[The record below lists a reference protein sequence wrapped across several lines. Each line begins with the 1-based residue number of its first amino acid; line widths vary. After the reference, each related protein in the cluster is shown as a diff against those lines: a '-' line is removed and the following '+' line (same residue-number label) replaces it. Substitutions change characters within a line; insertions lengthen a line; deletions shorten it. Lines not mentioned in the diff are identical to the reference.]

1 MKTVNANLLR
11 ETYITNISDF
21 FTNNSE
27 DVHRTGSNSIAF
39 PVVSADG
46 EEGWIEVVVKVPKWT
61 EDDDGYSRAS
71 DYSAKV
77 EEKKEK
83 AIAKEAERKRK
94 EEERKRKAEEKEAK
108 KKAKEAK
115 EEEEKEEE

>member
-11 ETYITNISDF
+11 DTYVTTFADF
-21 FTNNSE
+21 LAERNE

-71 DYSAKV
+71 DYAAKV

-94 EEERKRKAEEKEAK
+94 EEERNRKAAEKEAK
-108 KKAKEAK
+108 KKAKEEAEASK
-115 EEEEKEEE
+115 GEE